1 MKVSGIKSKLLLA
14 FITVL
19 VIITGLNVGL
29 ASYLT
34 TQQSEREAFTS
45 LTRQTILLQN
55 ELQET
60 TVDLRA
66 IAEKNVAGIDN
77 LSDLATLYGQTQRL
91 TTYPEQAVENERG
104 LLFNKIISLNRLQV
118 ILQTADFSS
127 AAVYID
133 DELSH
138 YVTTTEA
145 GMSAIRGDYRP
156 LFKTGRNQAGD
167 LDFDNWP
174 NWAEGDPSPL
184 ITPQITP
191 VNRSTISFDFTA
203 EQMVVLQIVVP
214 VQAITQTVMRDN
226 ITLGSPEGLLVN
238 DLSIATPETLNQSTL
253 GQNKPSIIGA
263 FVFRKVFD
271 QAFLE
276 EIAQKTGLLP
286 ALYSPDGEHQIQI
299 VDMKINPADLAQW
312 ARENQEAID
321 RQIQQRTLAVDQA
334 SYYQT
339 LTLWQFEEEPQLII
353 GFAQSAASTA
363 QKVRETVTGLV
374 GVAGLVLL
382 VGGTLGYLLS
392 DRLAKPIRVLTEA
405 VSHIGLS
412 SQQKK
417 PGQPMTPISS
427 DKLVEINLS
436 ASDEVG
442 QLTTAF
448 NAMIRQLRQSFETLE
463 QRVMER
469 TKELQIAKDAAETA
483 NQAKSIFL
491 ANMSH
496 ELRTPLN
503 GILGY
508 AHLLK
513 QQANLTSTQKSQVDI
528 IQSSGRHLLTMINE
542 ILDLGKIEAQKVEV
556 EIAEFNLQTVLHHVY
571 NLTKVHAEAKDLR
584 VSYEEYSPLPV
595 VVRGDERKLTQIL
608 LNLLGNAVK
617 YTERGG
623 VKFAV
628 GCVDADATFDYERI
642 RFEVEDTGVGI
653 SQEHLDEIFEPFT
666 QVGDTWKTTEGT
678 GLGLAITRRLVE
690 LLHGTLTVT
699 STLGQGSTFRV
710 ELPLPAV
717 ESQAEAI
724 QHLETAIVGY
734 QGERKQI
741 LVADDH
747 HVNLAMLVSLL
758 EPLNFA
764 VTTAHNGQEV
774 VRHALA
780 NPPDLIVLDYM
791 MPVMNGLE
799 AVQELRKHPALQET
813 PIIGLSAAVG
823 NQTDAHDFAKACDD
837 FLPKPVDIDRL
848 LNRIQT
854 HLRLAWEFGREIPET
869 TADRGGETAQ
879 VPPEAMLDTLCY
891 HLERGDFQKIEQL
904 LRDLDRSNPGYGQFC
919 RNIEQYTQCYNSQG
933 LLNYLQTIKEEPK

>member
-19 VIITGLNVGL
+19 LIITGLNVGL
-29 ASYLT
+29 AIYLT
-34 TQQSEREAFTS
+34 NQQSDREAFTS

-55 ELQET
+55 DFQET
-60 TVDLRA
+60 VIALRA
-66 IAEKNVAGIDN
+66 VAEKNVAGIDN
-77 LSDLATLYGQTQRL
+77 LSDLATLYAQTQQL
-91 TTYPEQAVENERG
+91 TTYPEQAAENERG

-133 DELSH
+133 NELSH

-145 GMSAIRGDYRP
+145 GMNAIRGDDRP
-156 LFKTGRNQAGD
+156 LFKTGQNQAGD
-167 LDFDNWP
+167 LDFNNWP
-174 NWAEGDPSPL
+174 NWTEGTPSPL
-184 ITPQITP
+184 VSSQIAL
-191 VNRSTISFDFTA
+191 VNRPTISFDFTE
-203 EQMVVLQIVVP
+203 EQMVALQIVVP

-238 DLSIATPETLNQSTL
+238 DLSIATPATLSQSTL
-253 GQNKPSIIGA
+253 GQNQPAIIGA

-271 QAFLE
+271 QAFME

-286 ALYSPDGEHQIQI
+286 ALYSPDGMHQIQI
-299 VDMKINPADLAQW
+299 IDLNMNPAELAQW
-312 ARENQEAID
+312 VQENQAAIN
-321 RQIQQRTLAVDQA
+321 RPMEQRTIEVDQE

-392 DRLAKPIRVLTEA
+392 DRLAQPIRVLTAA
-405 VSHIGLS
+405 VSRIGLS
-412 SQQKK
+412 DQQKK

-427 DKLVEINLS
+427 DKLAEINLRT
-436 ASDEVG
+436 SDEVG

-448 NAMIRQLRQSFETLE
+448 NAMIRQLRHSFETLE
-463 QRVMER
+463 QRVVER
-469 TKELQIAKDAAETA
+469 TKELQIAKDTAETA

-513 QQANLTSTQKSQVDI
+513 QQTNFTSIQKSQVDI

-556 EIAEFNLQTVLHHVY
+556 ETVEFNLQTVLHHVY
-571 NLTKVHAEAKDLR
+571 NLTKVNAEAKDLR
-584 VSYEEYSPLPV
+584 VSYEEYSPLPT

-628 GCVDADATFDYERI
+628 DYTVADTALDHERI
-642 RFEVEDTGVGI
+642 YFEIEDTGVGI
-653 SQEHLDEIFEPFT
+653 PDDQLEEIFEPFT
-666 QVGDTWKTTEGT
+666 QVGEAWKTTEGT
-678 GLGLAITRRLVE
+678 GLGLTITRKLVE

-699 STLGQGSTFRV
+699 SVVGQGSTFRV
-710 ELPLPAV
+710 ELPLLAV
-717 ESQAEAI
+717 ESRAETA
-724 QHLETAIVGY
+724 QHLETSIVGY

-747 HVNLAMLVSLL
+747 RVNLSMLVSLL
-758 EPLNFA
+758 EPLDFQ
-764 VTTAHNGQEV
+764 VTTAQNGQEV
-774 VRHALA
+774 VRQALE
-780 NPPDLIVLDYM
+780 NPPDLILLDYL

-799 AVQELRKHPALQET
+799 VVQELRKHLALQGT
-813 PIIGLSAAVG
+813 PIIGVSAAVG
-823 NQTDAHDFAKACDD
+823 NQPDAHAFVRACDD
-837 FLPKPVDIDRL
+837 FLPKPIELNRL
-848 LNRIQT
+848 LDRIQA
-854 HLRLAWEFGREIPET
+854 HLDLTWLFTREISDTAVSKANET
-869 TADRGGETAQ
+869 VQ
-879 VPPEAMLDTLCY
+879 IPPATLLDALY
-891 HLERGDFQKIEQL
+891 HHLERGDFREIEHL
-904 LRDLDRSNPGYGQFC
+904 LHNLEHNDPIYGQFC
-919 RNIEQYTQCYNSQG
+919 RNIEQYTERYDSQG
-933 LLNYLQTIKEEPK
+933 LLRYLQTLKEKEQ